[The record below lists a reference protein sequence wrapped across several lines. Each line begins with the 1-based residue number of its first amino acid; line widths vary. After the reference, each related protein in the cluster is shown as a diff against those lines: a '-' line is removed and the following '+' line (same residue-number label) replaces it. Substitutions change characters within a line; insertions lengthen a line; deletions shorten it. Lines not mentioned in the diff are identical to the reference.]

1 MKRRM
6 FGMLVVILVL
16 LSGCQS
22 GTDLDAYRAAVEKTD
37 AATAGKSEFKLTI
50 NNEFHLKES
59 TPESQKAMAFFE
71 RIVFSTATRFD
82 ETRIQ
87 SDLYL
92 NFGGIGFD
100 AAYYRDGELEF
111 TKLPL
116 VGKYMKLDEM
126 DPGMAI
132 DSELLESFDP
142 IGEEWLRMMR
152 EENIFK
158 GKRHVLSTADGDVKV
173 TRFSIELTDEQ
184 IQQGLAL
191 IADVIEENEKEILAS
206 GFFGESSQENGHQLI
221 QEAAENV
228 RSVRFEDFVYTTDI
242 DIDGYVIQSEFLGT
256 LKVGDGE
263 DMITRVAVRTLNWGF
278 DQEPEFSIPTPEAD
292 EWADKEDLGTNA
304 FFSRDILGK

>member
-1 MKRRM
+1 MKRRIL
-6 FGMLVVILVL
+6 GMLVLILIL

-50 NNEFHLKES
+50 NNEFHLKEN
-59 TPESQKAMAFFE
+59 TPESQKAMAYFE

-100 AAYYRDGELEF
+100 ASYYRDGELEF

-142 IGEEWLRMMR
+142 VGEEWLRMMR

-191 IADVIEENEKEILAS
+191 IADLIEENEEGILAI

-221 QEAAENV
+221 QEGAENV

-242 DIDGYVIQSEFLGT
+242 DIDGYVIQSEFSGT

-263 DMITRVAVRTLNWGF
+263 DVITRVTVQTLNWGF

-292 EWADKEDLGTNA
+292 EWADQEDLGTNP
-304 FFSRDILGK
+304 FFSMDILGK